1 MLTGL
6 GRFRALR
13 TDKPNVQR
21 VKRRHRAWKDDD
33 VAGDIRNTKRFREL
47 TALLRERAGQEGV
60 MLVGGEAEII
70 LADRVTAIASQ
81 LRVTQRTALD
91 YVSEDNLELLIQK
104 LSSLAEEYDD
114 AVQTAEPISIKITDT
129 GRVVAALGMAVKL
142 AAEHIEGHQAD
153 AAGITTDGAD
163 ALVGLGMA
171 MSAAGDV
178 GEFQFGGQHL
188 VWTRKVLLRTIELI
202 SNGTW
207 ACPCEGPHS
216 GTSACRLQRQLTGD
230 LYLVGGWLPGEH

>member
-13 TDKPNVQR
+13 ADKSNVQH

-47 TALLRERAGQEGV
+47 AALLRERAGQEGV

-91 YVSEDNLELLIQK
+91 YVSEENLELLIQK
-104 LSSLAEEYDD
+104 LSSLAEE
-114 AVQTAEPISIKITDT
+114 
-129 GRVVAALGMAVKL
+129 
-142 AAEHIEGHQAD
+142 
-153 AAGITTDGAD
+153 
-163 ALVGLGMA
+163 
-171 MSAAGDV
+171 
-178 GEFQFGGQHL
+178 
-188 VWTRKVLLRTIELI
+188 
-202 SNGTW
+202 
-207 ACPCEGPHS
+207 
-216 GTSACRLQRQLTGD
+216 
-230 LYLVGGWLPGEH
+230 